1 MTIDISP
8 EIEARLK
15 AKAHAEGVSVGAYV
29 ERLVFEED
37 ARRVGWNQFLDH
49 NCQADIL
56 WCDVVARPVSNR
68 ARRPEAGGQ
77 RPRGRGPEGLPATC
91 PIGCVAT

>member
-15 AKAHAEGVSVGAYV
+15 AKAFTEGVSVGEYV

-37 ARRVGWNQFLDH
+37 ARRIRLTEFTRAMDGRLMSLNGGESVDGEEVMARLIGELDEGELDEH
-49 NCQADIL
+49 
-56 WCDVVARPVSNR
+56 
-68 ARRPEAGGQ
+68 
-77 RPRGRGPEGLPATC
+77 PRGPSAR
-91 PIGCVAT
+91 